1 MRSRWVNLSAPE
13 YLLLSKPEADPAPAA
28 WLCLL
33 WYIAISPSVK
43 CSSPPPFWLDEEGSA
58 DPDVFAD
65 DALAAA
71 ASLSLR
77 VRKVVLV
84 RSEAKEV
91 MFLLRLEEF
100 SSVLPKAGTEA
111 ARLDCSRENSV
122 KPLGTRFGDR
132 RETESVLRMD
142 E

>member
-1 MRSRWVNLSAPE
+1 MAISASVKW
-13 YLLLSKPEADPAPAA
+13 SKPAPDWVDEA
-28 WLCLL
+28 
-33 WYIAISPSVK
+33 PSA
-43 CSSPPPFWLDEEGSA
+43 FLAGLA
-58 DPDVFAD
+58 DTVEP
-65 DALAAA
+65 AAA
-71 ASLSLR
+71 ASSLSLR

-84 RSEAKEV
+84 RSDANELMSLA
-91 MFLLRLEEF
+91 RLEAV

-122 KPLGTRFGDR
+122 RPLGTRLGDR